1 MKRKDRRFLYK
12 QLPVLLLFVLCF
24 VSVVRAQSKKPTPT
38 EKKVIAEIAR
48 MEGEYRQYNITRT
61 PEDFDR
67 LHTDDYLISYSFPP
81 KIMNKADFLAFLKD
95 PAEKMMV
102 ESFTQDDVEIRAYG
116 SKTAVVT
123 GKWRR
128 ISNGVDGKSTN
139 NGGRFT
145 RVWVKQNGSWK
156 VAAAHYT
163 PAEDPS
169 KRK

>member
-1 MKRKDRRFLYK
+1 MKKKDRRFLSK
-12 QLPVLLLFVLCF
+12 QLPVLILVVLCF
-24 VSVVRAQSKKPTPT
+24 AAAVRTQSKKPAPA

-48 MEGEYRQYNITRT
+48 MEDEYRQYNITRR

-81 KIMNKADFLAFLKD
+81 KIMTKADFLALLKD
-95 PAEKMMV
+95 PAEKMTV
-102 ESFTQDDVEIRAYG
+102 DSFTQDDVEIRAYG

-128 ISNGVDGKSTN
+128 TSSGADGKSTN

-145 RVWVKQNGSWK
+145 RVWVRQNGRWK